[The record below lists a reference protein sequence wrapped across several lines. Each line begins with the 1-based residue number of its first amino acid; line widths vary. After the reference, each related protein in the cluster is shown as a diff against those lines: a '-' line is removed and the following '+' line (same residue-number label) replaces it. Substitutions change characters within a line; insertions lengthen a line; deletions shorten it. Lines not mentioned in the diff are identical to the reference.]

1 MLFAY
6 ETSPVSNEEALLI
19 LALRKL
25 FSTVQEA
32 IDELPAN
39 RYRSIASTEL
49 ETACMFAIKAIT
61 HAESHKL

>member
-6 ETSPVSNEEALLI
+6 ESNPVSETEALLI

-32 IDELPAN
+32 INELPDG
-39 RYRSIASTEL
+39 RYKSIASTEL

-61 HAESHKL
+61 HSDTHKL